1 MSGFLLR
8 GIVCGFV
15 LLAAYKLFG
24 NRESAFWYG
33 AYAELLCL
41 ILGRL
46 L

>member
-8 GIVCGFV
+8 GIVFGFV
-15 LLAAYKLFG
+15 LFAAYELFG

-33 AYAELLCL
+33 VYAELLCL
-41 ILGRL
+41 ILGAL